1 MRSTMRIHGT
11 QVRLRGPSP
20 KGTVEAEAEPTSQLS
35 PPHSEPPA
43 VLDEPKAPAWTARG
57 SAPGPRGCWAINKAG
72 LPCSAP
78 VRSDG
83 DYCNSHSGIGVAA
96 DPKGHAA
103 RGIQA
108 SIESRR
114 RRADLRLVIG
124 STRLDTPR
132 GALRAAVLLE
142 AERLARRAVGA
153 ATDPAQPPR
162 DVVNNVLALV
172 DAVDPKQTMAA
183 TIEGSF
189 DPSTAS
195 LSQLLSFAEVHGI
208 EPIGS
213 ISAAEAGSP
222 QSAEG

>member
-1 MRSTMRIHGT
+1 MRSTMRIHGA

-20 KGTVEAEAEPTSQLS
+20 KGTVEAETGPTSQLS
-35 PPHSEPPA
+35 APHSEPPV
-43 VLDEPKAPAWTARG
+43 VLDEPKAPAWTVRG

-83 DYCNSHSGIGVAA
+83 DYCNSHSGIGVAS
-96 DPKGHAA
+96 DPKGHSAKG
-103 RGIQA
+103 REA
-108 SIESRR
+108 SIASRR

-142 AERLARRAVGA
+142 AERLAGRAVGA
-153 ATDPAQPPR
+153 ALDPQQPPK

-172 DAVDPKQTMAA
+172 QAVDPQTTVSAS
-183 TIEGSF
+183 IEGSF

-195 LSQLLSFAEVHGI
+195 LSQLLSFAESHGI

-213 ISAAEAGSP
+213 IGP
-222 QSAEG
+222 AEGPQPS